1 MKYKLENVVGV
12 YPRMIKN
19 EKNNPRE
26 VFKKVDYQLAKFING
41 ERKMVENKEQT
52 FNLLEMANFSYFFSI
67 ADHFSPHL
75 FTFTNNLLLEEIK
88 KTTDK
93 NETSGF
99 GACKFANLMYFWQF
113 YKQKTFD
120 LDKLITNWA
129 FK

>member
-1 MKYKLENVVGV
+1 MKYKLENVVRV

-26 VFKKVDYQLAKFING
+26 VFKKVDYQLANFING